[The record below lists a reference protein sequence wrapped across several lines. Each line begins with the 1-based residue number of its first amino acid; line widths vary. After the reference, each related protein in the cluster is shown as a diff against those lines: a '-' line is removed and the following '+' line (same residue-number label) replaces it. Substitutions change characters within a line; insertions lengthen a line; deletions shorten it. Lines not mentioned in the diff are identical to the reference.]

1 MFNTSNNQDIVQTK
15 LDKLFFQEFSTPN
28 MGPGYVDVTYPIF
41 NQKTAD
47 KKFVQ
52 TEVNASTGLF
62 VQTPEGQAV
71 NVDAPQ
77 IGNYV
82 STEMLKF
89 TQSIQVT
96 LEMMKDSMFD
106 VVEKNVKDLATR
118 AKTSMN
124 TNGFAVFRNAFT
136 TQLTPDGVSF
146 INAAHPLIK
155 GGTESNLLATADIV
169 GAPATTVLTSAS
181 LDAAIQ
187 KLAIQRDQA
196 GVLVGSGASYLV
208 VPPKLLRLAI
218 QLTSSVLEG
227 DSSTNAIN
235 VFRSDTGIRVVCSQ
249 FLGASPVGLGGSDTA
264 WFVMATNH
272 GVNRYVREGLTT
284 LISDMS
290 NSNNLSYNYTAYY
303 RENYETL
310 DYAGIIGSTG
320 L

>member
-1 MFNTSNNQDIVQTK
+1 MFNTANNQDIVQTK
-15 LDKLFFQEFSTPN
+15 LDKLFFQEFSTPD

-41 NQKTAD
+41 NQMTMD
-47 KKFVQ
+47 KKFEQ
-52 TEVNASTGLF
+52 TEVNATVGLF
-62 VQTPEGQAV
+62 QETAEGTAV
-71 NVDAPQ
+71 NVDVPQ
-77 IGNYV
+77 IGNYSIV
-82 STEMLKF
+82 EAKKF
-89 TQSIQVT
+89 TQSIPVS
-96 LEMMKDSMFD
+96 LEMMKDGMFN
-106 VVEKNVKDLATR
+106 VVERNVKALAR
-118 AKTSMN
+118 LAKTTMN

-155 GGTESNLLATADIV
+155 GGTESNLLATADIS
-169 GAPATTVLTSAS
+169 GGPATTALTSAA

-187 KLAIQRDQA
+187 KLAVQKDQA

-208 VPPKLLRLAI
+208 VPPKLLKLAI

-249 FLGASPVGLGGSDTA
+249 FLGVVSGGSDTA
-264 WFVMATNH
+264 QFVMSANH

-284 LISDMS
+284 MMSDLA
-290 NSNNLSYNYTAYY
+290 NSNNLSYRYTAYY
-303 RENYETL
+303 REAYETL
-310 DYAGIIGSTG
+310 DYAGIIGATG

>member
-1 MFNTSNNQDIVQTK
+1 MFNTANNQDIVQTK
-15 LDKLFFQEFSTPN
+15 LDKLFFQEFTNPD

-41 NQKTAD
+41 NQMTMD
-47 KKFVQ
+47 KKFEQ
-52 TEVNASTGLF
+52 TEVNAGVGLF
-62 VQTPEGQAV
+62 VETPEGQAV

-77 IGNYV
+77 VGNYIT
-82 STEMLKF
+82 TEALKF
-89 TQSIQVT
+89 TQSIQVS
-96 LEMMKDSMFD
+96 LELMKDGMFN
-106 VVEKNVKDLATR
+106 VVEKNVKKLAQT

-124 TNGFAVFRNAFT
+124 VKGFSVFRNAFT

-146 INAAHPLIK
+146 INTAHPLIK
-155 GGTESNLLATADIV
+155 GGTESNQLVTTDIV
-169 GAPATTVLTSAS
+169 GAPATTVLSSNS

-187 KLAIQRDQA
+187 RLAVQKDQA
-196 GVLVGSGASYLV
+196 GIIVGTGASYLV
-208 VPPKLLRLAI
+208 VPPKLLKLAI

-227 DSSTNAIN
+227 DASTNAIN

-249 FLGASPVGLGGSDTA
+249 FLGVVSGGSDTA
-264 WFVMATNH
+264 WFVMSSNH

-284 LISDMS
+284 MISDIS

-310 DYAGIIGSTG
+310 DYAGIVGATG